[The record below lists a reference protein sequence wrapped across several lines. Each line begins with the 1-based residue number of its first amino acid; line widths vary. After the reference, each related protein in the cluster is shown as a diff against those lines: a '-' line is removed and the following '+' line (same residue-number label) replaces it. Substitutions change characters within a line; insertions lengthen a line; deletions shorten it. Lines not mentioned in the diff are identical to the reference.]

1 MARSSAKS
9 EPTGYPE
16 FAVRAE
22 TICQFFSPP
31 LASSTFHDFV
41 NKGQIIPLKG
51 IRGFYK
57 LNESLSR
64 LGLREVPSLPE
75 AASRSTEDIVR
86 LAFSAIDPDV
96 FPAPSWLL
104 NVEAIDGK
112 DADHAERI
120 IAQHVDAVM
129 ALGSDREK
137 QHYLQGVLDAS
148 TVIEADRSVESAE
161 G

>member
-1 MARSSAKS
+1 MAKPSAKS

-22 TICQFFSPP
+22 TICQFFSPL
-31 LASSTFHDFV
+31 LASSTFYDLV
-41 NKGQIIPLKG
+41 NKGRIIPLKG

-57 LNESLSR
+57 LNESLR
-64 LGLREVPSLPE
+64 LLGLREVPSLPE
-75 AASRSTEDIVR
+75 VASRSTEDIVR

-112 DADHAERI
+112 GADHAERI

-137 QHYLQGVLDAS
+137 QHYFQSALDAS
-148 TVIEADRSVESAE
+148 AMMEADRSAESAE